1 VEAYRDPVFQEDEIL
16 KGSFEQL
23 SVGVA
28 MPVVSEMRVI
38 WDSMR
43 PAYQAVLNGSKSP
56 NEAAQEMQNLAV
68 QLIKEM
74 KE

>member
-1 VEAYRDPVFQEDEIL
+1 
-16 KGSFEQL
+16 
-23 SVGVA
+23 
-28 MPVVSEMRVI
+28 
-38 WDSMR
+38 MR

-56 NEAAQEMQNLAV
+56 NEAAQDMQNLAV